1 MRNPRKL
8 ATMSDVQ
15 LVMNAGSS
23 SLKFAAYTAKTDK
36 PVLKGKVSGIGRAPE
51 FSATGA
57 QADALGEL
65 TPDTTHAEVV
75 QRVLGWLTAHPEFGD
90 VRAVGHRVVHGG
102 REFSKP
108 VLITDDVLAQLTEL
122 EPLAPSHQ
130 PHNLAAIRAVRGWKA
145 DLPQVAC
152 FDTGFH
158 ASQPKLNR
166 MFGLPRKLTDQGVIR
181 YGFHGLSYEYIAR
194 ILPRHLGPDAD
205 GRVVVAHLGNGA
217 SMCAM
222 TGRRSVATTMAFSA
236 LDGLVMG
243 RRCGSLDPGVL
254 LYLQQGLGM
263 SIGQIETLLY
273 KESGLLGV
281 SGVSNAMQL
290 LQESPAPEASEAI
303 ELFCLRAAQELSRML
318 PCIGGL
324 DALVFTAGIGENS
337 ARVRAGICGHLD
349 WLGVKLSSDSN
360 TAGETMIHAEDSAV
374 QVHVLPTDEEAVIVG
389 HMHDLVE

>member
-1 MRNPRKL
+1 
-8 ATMSDVQ
+8 MSDIQ

-23 SLKFAAYTAKTDK
+23 SLKFAAYEAGHHK

-57 QADALGEL
+57 QPDALGEL
-65 TPDTTHAEVV
+65 TPDTVHDEIV
-75 QRVLGWLTAHPEFGD
+75 QRVLGWLTAHPEFGAIT
-90 VRAVGHRVVHGG
+90 AVGHRVVHGG
-102 REFSKP
+102 RDFSKP
-108 VLITDDVLAQLTEL
+108 VLVTDDVLTELTKL

-130 PHNLAAIRAVRGWKA
+130 PHNLGAIRAVRGWKA
-145 DLPQVAC
+145 NLPQVAC

-166 MFGLPRKLTDQGVIR
+166 MFGLPRALTDQGVIR

-194 ILPRHLGPDAD
+194 VLPRHLGQVAD

-222 TGRRSVATTMAFSA
+222 AGRRSVATTMGFSA

-243 RRCGSLDPGVL
+243 RRCGSIDPGVL
-254 LYLQQGLGM
+254 IYLQQGLGM
-263 SIGQIETLLY
+263 SVSQIEQLLY
-273 KESGLLGV
+273 KESGLQGV
-281 SGVSNAMQL
+281 SGVSNAMQV
-290 LQESPAPEASEAI
+290 LQDSAAPEANEAI
-303 ELFCLRAAQELSRML
+303 ELFCLRAAQELARML

-337 ARVRAGICGHLD
+337 APVREGICAHLK
-349 WLGVKLSSDSN
+349 WLGLELNEKANVEGQE
-360 TAGETMIHAEDSAV
+360 AIHAKDSTV
-374 QVHVLPTDEEAVIVG
+374 QVCVLPTDEEAVILGYIRDV
-389 HMHDLVE
+389 VE

>member
-1 MRNPRKL
+1 
-8 ATMSDVQ
+8 MSDVQ

-23 SLKFAAYTAKTDK
+23 SLKFAAYLAKADK
-36 PVLKGKVSGIGRAPE
+36 PVLKGKVTGIGRAPE

-57 QADALGEL
+57 QADALGAL
-65 TPDTTHAEVV
+65 TPDTAHGEVV
-75 QRVLGWLTAHPEFGD
+75 QRVLGWLTAHPEFGNIK
-90 VRAVGHRVVHGG
+90 AVGHRVVHGG
-102 REFSKP
+102 RDFSKP
-108 VLITDDVLAQLTEL
+108 VLVTDEVLAQLTEL

-130 PHNLAAIRAVRGWKA
+130 PHNLGAIRAVRGWKA
-145 DLPQVAC
+145 ELPQVAC

-166 MFGLPRKLTDQGVIR
+166 MFGLPRELTNQGVIR

-194 ILPRHLGPDAD
+194 ILPRHLGQNAD

-222 TGRRSVATTMAFSA
+222 TGRRSVATTMGFSA

-243 RRCGSLDPGVL
+243 RRCGSIDPGVL
-254 LYLQQGLGM
+254 VYLQQGLGM
-263 SIGQIETLLY
+263 TIGQIETLLY

-281 SGVSNAMQL
+281 SGVSNAMQV
-290 LQESPAPEASEAI
+290 LQDSTAPEAGEAI
-303 ELFCLRAAQELSRML
+303 ELFCLRAAQELARML

-337 ARVRAGICGHLD
+337 ARVRAGICAHLA
-349 WLGVKLSSDSN
+349 WLGVVVDSN
-360 TAGETMIHAEDSAV
+360 ANAEGHEMIHSPESTV
-374 QVHVLPTDEEAVIVG
+374 QVCVLPTDEEAVIVG
-389 HMHDLVE
+389 HMHDLVG

>member
-1 MRNPRKL
+1 
-8 ATMSDVQ
+8 MSDVQ

-23 SLKFAAYTAKTDK
+23 SLKFAAYLAKADK
-36 PVLKGKVSGIGRAPE
+36 PVLKGKVTGIGRAPE

-57 QADALGEL
+57 QADALGAL
-65 TPDTTHAEVV
+65 TPDTAHGEVV
-75 QRVLGWLTAHPEFGD
+75 QRVLGWLTAHPEFGNIK
-90 VRAVGHRVVHGG
+90 AVGHRVVHGG
-102 REFSKP
+102 RDFSKP
-108 VLITDDVLAQLTEL
+108 VLVTDEVLAQLTEL

-130 PHNLAAIRAVRGWKA
+130 PHNLGAIRAVRGWKA
-145 DLPQVAC
+145 ELPQVAC

-166 MFGLPRKLTDQGVIR
+166 MFGLPRELTNQGVIR

-194 ILPRHLGPDAD
+194 ILPRHLGQNAD

-222 TGRRSVATTMAFSA
+222 TGRRSVATTMGFSA

-243 RRCGSLDPGVL
+243 RRCGSIDPGVL
-254 LYLQQGLGM
+254 VYLQQGLGM
-263 SIGQIETLLY
+263 TIGQIETLLY

-281 SGVSNAMQL
+281 SGVSNAMQV
-290 LQESPAPEASEAI
+290 LQDSTAPEAGEAI
-303 ELFCLRAAQELSRML
+303 ELFCLRAAQELARML

-337 ARVRAGICGHLD
+337 ARVRAGICAHLA
-349 WLGVKLSSDSN
+349 WMGVVVDSN
-360 TAGETMIHAEDSAV
+360 ANAEGHEMIHSPESTV
-374 QVHVLPTDEEAVIVG
+374 QVCVLPTDEEAVIVG
-389 HMHDLVE
+389 HMHDLVR

>member
-1 MRNPRKL
+1 
-8 ATMSDVQ
+8 MSNVQ

-23 SLKFAAYTAKTDK
+23 SLKFAVYTAKDDT
-36 PVLKGKVSGIGRAPE
+36 PILRGKVSGIGRAPE
-51 FSATGA
+51 FKATGA
-57 QADALGEL
+57 QADALGAL
-65 TPDTTHAEVV
+65 TPDTPHDEVV

-90 VRAVGHRVVHGG
+90 ITAVGHRVVHGG
-102 REFSKP
+102 RSFSKP
-108 VLITDDVLAQLTEL
+108 MLVSEEILAKLTEL

-166 MFGLPRKLTDQGVIR
+166 MFGLPRALTEQGVIR
-181 YGFHGLSYEYIAR
+181 YGFHGLSYEYIAG
-194 ILPRHLGPDAD
+194 ILPRHLGQNAD

-222 TGRRSVATTMAFSA
+222 MRRCSVTTTMGFSA

-263 SIGQIETLLY
+263 TIEQIEALLY

-281 SGVSNAMQL
+281 SGVSNAMQV
-290 LQESPAPEASEAI
+290 LQDSSAPEAGEAI
-303 ELFCLRAAQELSRML
+303 ELFCLRAAQELARML

-324 DALVFTAGIGENS
+324 DVLVFTAGIGENS
-337 ARVRAGICGHLD
+337 ARVRAGICDHLG
-349 WLGVKLSSDSN
+349 WLGVALNPDANAAGKQLIH
-360 TAGETMIHAEDSAV
+360 TADSAV
-374 QVHVLPTDEEAVIVG
+374 QVCVLATDEEAVIVG
-389 HMHDLVE
+389 HMYDLIG

>member
-1 MRNPRKL
+1 
-8 ATMSDVQ
+8 MSDVQ

-23 SLKFAAYTAKTDK
+23 SLKFAVYSGADDA
-36 PVLKGKVSGIGRAPE
+36 PVMRGKVAGIGRAPE
-51 FSATGA
+51 FRATGA
-57 QADALGEL
+57 QENALGKL
-65 TPDTTHAEVV
+65 TADTPHDEVV
-75 QRVLGWLTAHPEFGD
+75 QRVLGWLTAHPEFGEIT
-90 VRAVGHRVVHGG
+90 AVGHRVVHGG
-102 REFSKP
+102 RNFSKP
-108 VLITDDVLAQLTEL
+108 VLVIDDVLAQLTEL

-130 PHNLAAIRAVRGWKA
+130 PHNLAAIRAVKGWKA

-194 ILPRHLGPDAD
+194 ILPRHLGQDAD

-222 TGRRSVATTMAFSA
+222 SGRRSVTTTMGFSA
-236 LDGLVMG
+236 LDGLIMG

-263 SIGQIETLLY
+263 TIGQIETLLY

-281 SGVSNAMQL
+281 SGVSNAMQM
-290 LQESPAPEASEAI
+290 LQDSPAPEASEAI
-303 ELFCLRAAQELSRML
+303 ELFCLRAAQELARML

-337 ARVRAGICGHLD
+337 ARVRSGICAQLG
-349 WLGVKLSSDSN
+349 WLGVALSSEAN
-360 TAGETMIHAEDSAV
+360 AAGEQMIHAADSKI
-374 QVHVLPTDEEAVIVG
+374 QVCVLPTDEEAVIVG
-389 HMHDLVE
+389 HMRDLVG

>member
-1 MRNPRKL
+1 M
-8 ATMSDVQ
+8 ADVQ

-23 SLKFAAYTAKTDK
+23 SLKFSAYASHEND
-36 PVLKGKVSGIGRAPE
+36 PILKGKVTGIGRAPE

-65 TPDTTHAEVV
+65 TPETPHGEIV

-90 VRAVGHRVVHGG
+90 IRAVGHRVVHGG
-102 REFSKP
+102 RDFSKP
-108 VLITDDVLAQLTEL
+108 VLITDKVLQQLTEL

-130 PHNLAAIRAVRGWKA
+130 PHNLGAIRAVQGWKA

-158 ASQPKLNR
+158 ASQPKLNK
-166 MFGLPRKLTDQGVIR
+166 MFGLPRALTDQGVIR

-194 ILPRHLGPDAD
+194 VLPRHFGEVAD

-222 TGRRSVATTMAFSA
+222 NGRRSVATTMGFSA

-243 RRCGSLDPGVL
+243 RRCGSIDPGVL
-254 LYLQQGLGM
+254 IYLQQGLGM
-263 SIGQIETLLY
+263 TPQQVEKLLY
-273 KESGLLGV
+273 KESGLQGV
-281 SGVSNAMQL
+281 SGVSNAMQV
-290 LQESPAPEASEAI
+290 LQESGTPEAMEAI
-303 ELFCLRAAQELSRML
+303 ELFCLRAAQELSRTL

-337 ARVRAGICGHLD
+337 PRVRSGICAHLK
-349 WLGVKLSSDSN
+349 WLGLEIDEN
-360 TAGETMIHAEDSAV
+360 ANETGADLIHAKASAV
-374 QVHVLPTDEEAVIVG
+374 QVGVIATDEEGVIVG
-389 HMHDLVE
+389 HMRDLVG

>member
-1 MRNPRKL
+1 
-8 ATMSDVQ
+8 MSDVQ

-23 SLKFAAYTAKTDK
+23 SLKFAAYLAKADK
-36 PVLKGKVSGIGRAPE
+36 PVLKGKVTGIGRAPE

-57 QADALGEL
+57 QADALGAL
-65 TPDTTHAEVV
+65 TPDTAHGEVV
-75 QRVLGWLTAHPEFGD
+75 QRVLGWLTAHPEFGNIK
-90 VRAVGHRVVHGG
+90 AVGHRVVHGG
-102 REFSKP
+102 RDFSKP
-108 VLITDDVLAQLTEL
+108 VLVTDEVLAQLTEL

-130 PHNLAAIRAVRGWKA
+130 PHNLGAIRAVRGWKA
-145 DLPQVAC
+145 ELPQVAC

-166 MFGLPRKLTDQGVIR
+166 MFGLPRELTNQGVIR

-194 ILPRHLGPDAD
+194 ILPRHLGQNAD

-222 TGRRSVATTMAFSA
+222 TGRRSVATTMGFSA

-243 RRCGSLDPGVL
+243 RRCGSIDPGVL
-254 LYLQQGLGM
+254 VYLQQGLGM
-263 SIGQIETLLY
+263 TIGQIETLLY

-281 SGVSNAMQL
+281 SGVSNAMQV
-290 LQESPAPEASEAI
+290 LQDSTAPEAGEAI
-303 ELFCLRAAQELSRML
+303 ELFCLRAAQELARML

-337 ARVRAGICGHLD
+337 ARVRAGICAHLA
-349 WLGVKLSSDSN
+349 WMGVVVDSN
-360 TAGETMIHAEDSAV
+360 ANAEGHEMIHSPESTV
-374 QVHVLPTDEEAVIVG
+374 QVCVLPTDEEAVIVG
-389 HMHDLVE
+389 HMHDLVG